1 MRLQISVCHPVI
13 LKRRSIVKYHV
24 KITITRKTSKH
35 KYFYL
40 SFSKHEHTEKVRSP
54 TSVTKRC
61 VGSNQRVSSKVSETE
76 TKRDTKISPVSS
88 LLYTP
93 PQVKPLILLCF
104 PRMGQTPRAGMV

>member
-35 KYFYL
+35 NNFYL
-40 SFSKHEHTEKVRSP
+40 SFSDHEHTSEKVRSP
-54 TSVTKRC
+54 TSVTKQC

-76 TKRDTKISPVSS
+76 TRRDTKISPVSS

-93 PQVKPLILLCF
+93 LK
-104 PRMGQTPRAGMV
+104 